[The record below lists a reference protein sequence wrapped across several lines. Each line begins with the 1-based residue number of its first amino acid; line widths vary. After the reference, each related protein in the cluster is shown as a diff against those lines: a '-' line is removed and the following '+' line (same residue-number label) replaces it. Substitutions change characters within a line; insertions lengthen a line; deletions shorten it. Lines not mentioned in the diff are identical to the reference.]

1 MRRAVRRTR
10 TVAIVG
16 ALLVPIATA
25 TAQTT
30 VQPKWADEQ
39 TAPLLNGEDYTV
51 EDVALSLGG
60 GATAGLALDDAAG
73 RVPLILERAA
83 AGPTWGTPVPLAAA
97 GRVDIGPLV
106 ARNDRGDAVA
116 VWGSSGGPLL
126 AAVRVGSA
134 WSKPAE
140 IGSPVPT
147 LRTGRPDDS
156 IKVAIGADRIARVSV
171 LTCAKGCGLI
181 TYSSATR
188 GNAWKPSDRLKTP
201 ADATPTIGWSLST
214 TGHVLITWRT
224 GTRILAV
231 RRAPTDKKWPVKPD
245 QLKVGDASG
254 TLSTAVGAA
263 GEMAVGWATAQ
274 GAGASVRLPR
284 DLRWGAPRRVTRA
297 IGAGEPDVGLGCEG
311 SVVLAWTQPDAATT
325 VVFASAGQG
334 TDGLLAAPGKIGTYG
349 REDRALRVTNTTLL
363 GTSGLGFVS
372 WARAEGDALGA
383 GSARSND
390 GDTQIGGLGFSGTFR
405 ESPAPVFTTDGK
417 GLVVAT
423 SRDGLLFQE
432 FTPGENRVRCP

>member
-1 MRRAVRRTR
+1 MRAVRRT
-10 TVAIVG
+10 TVATIMG
-16 ALLVPIATA
+16 ALLVPVPMA
-25 TAQTT
+25 TAQTP

-39 TAPLLNGEDYTV
+39 TAPLTNAEDYSV
-51 EDVALSLGG
+51 EHVALSLGG

-73 RVPLILERAA
+73 RVPLIIERATV
-83 AGPTWGTPVPLAAA
+83 GPAWGAPVPLAAA
-97 GRVDIGPLV
+97 GRVDLGPLV

-140 IGSPVPT
+140 IGSQVPV

-156 IKVAIGADRIARVSV
+156 IKAAIGADRIARVSV
-171 LTCAKGCGLI
+171 LTCAGGCGLVV
-181 TYSSATR
+181 YSRAVK
-188 GNAWKPSDRLKTP
+188 GNTWTASGRLKTP
-201 ADATPTIGWSLST
+201 ADATPTIGWSVGT
-214 TGHVLITWRT
+214 TGHTLVTWRK

-231 RRAPTDKKWPVKPD
+231 RRAPTDKKWQVTPD

-254 TLSTAVGAA
+254 TLTTVVGAT
-263 GEMAVGWATAQ
+263 GEMAIGWPTAQ
-274 GAGASVRLPR
+274 GVGASVRLPG
-284 DLRWGAPRRVTRA
+284 DLRWGAPRRVTRTA
-297 IGAGEPDVGLGCEG
+297 GAGEPTVGLGCEG

-334 TDGLLAAPGKIGTYG
+334 TDGLLADPGKIGTYG
-349 REDRALRVTNTTLL
+349 REDRALRVTTTTLL

-372 WARAEGDALGA
+372 WARAEGDALGG
-383 GSARSND
+383 GSARPND

-405 ESPAPVFTTDGK
+405 LSPAPVFTADGK

-423 SRDGLLFQE
+423 SRDGLEFQE
-432 FTPGENRVRCP
+432 FTPGDDRVRCP